1 MRRYIGSEFL
11 IGGILINENPKQM
24 VRDGKMFRN
33 AAQEKKIIMIF
44 NIAEAMTK
52 QKVNKIT
59 SPASPV

>member
-11 IGGILINENPKQM
+11 TGGILINENPKQM
-24 VRDGKMFRN
+24 VRDRKMFRN
-33 AAQEKKIIMIF
+33 AAEGEKITMVF

-52 QKVNKIT
+52 HEINTIT